1 MPFAALAHSRDAA
14 DRAGAAASSVGL
26 RRSSCRAHH
35 GSGGEAVLTV
45 MPTGPARPRDCH
57 ERVGAASTRGCSLEY
72 SPGERLIALRDGAAC
87 HGLGELELNE

>member
-1 MPFAALAHSRDAA
+1 MRKLDEENTCER
-14 DRAGAAASSVGL
+14 RAASG
-26 RRSSCRAHH
+26 
-35 GSGGEAVLTV
+35 V